1 MNNRKRL
8 AYILLLNVLL
18 LSATFHAAPRPAT
31 IQPNIGVN
39 GFFSVDKAQRG
50 RTVQAAVV
58 INIPSGFHIN
68 SSKPLSSFL
77 IPTSLKI
84 SGDAGLRAGAV
95 SFPRAQ
101 MRRFSFSPDP
111 LSVYEGRAVLRFT
124 VRVPANAAVGV
135 AQLRA
140 RVKYQSCNDE
150 VCFPPATREV
160 AMPISVVE
168 TNDPVK
174 RINRNIFGGRS
185 G

>member
-8 AYILLLNVLL
+8 AYILVLNILL
-18 LSATFHAAPRPAT
+18 LTATFYPAPRPGA

-50 RTVQAAVV
+50 RTIQAAVV

-84 SGDAGLRAGAV
+84 SSAGGLRVGAV

-101 MRRFSFSPDP
+101 VRSFSFSQEP

-124 VRVPANAAVGV
+124 ISVPANAAVGV

-150 VCFPPATREV
+150 VCFPPATREI

-174 RINRNIFGGRS
+174 RINKYIFR
-185 G
+185 